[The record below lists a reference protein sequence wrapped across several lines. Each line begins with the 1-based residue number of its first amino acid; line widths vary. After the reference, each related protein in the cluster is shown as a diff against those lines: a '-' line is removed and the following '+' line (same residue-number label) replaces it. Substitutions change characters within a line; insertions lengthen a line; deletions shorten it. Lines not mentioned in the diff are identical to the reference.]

1 MKAGGPAVAAIA
13 EQRSP
18 GAAMAA
24 YAVLPKNTRGA
35 AVAAVADQASVTAGS
50 GSGSAPGGATIAAVA
65 VPLAASAPGAANPA
79 DRAEGLVVTPGSTGT
94 AVAEQSNRGAARA
107 PRIADADAEPADPT
121 MAAIA
126 DQPPASTARAAG
138 HSGGTGPAD
147 PAIAAVANQPR
158 GATGAPGLTG

>member
-1 MKAGGPAVAAIA
+1 
-13 EQRSP
+13 
-18 GAAMAA
+18 MAA
-24 YAVLPKNTRGA
+24 YAVLPKNTRGV
-35 AVAAVADQASVTAGS
+35 AVAAVVDQASVTAGS

-94 AVAEQSNRGAARA
+94 AVAEQSNRGATGAARA
-107 PRIADADAEPADPT
+107 PRIPDADAEPADPT

-147 PAIAAVANQPR
+147 PAIATVANQPR
-158 GATGAPGLTG
+158 GATGPPGLTG

>member
-1 MKAGGPAVAAIA
+1 
-13 EQRSP
+13 
-18 GAAMAA
+18 MAA

-94 AVAEQSNRGAARA
+94 AVAEQSNRGAAGALRA

-138 HSGGTGPAD
+138 HSGCTGPAD